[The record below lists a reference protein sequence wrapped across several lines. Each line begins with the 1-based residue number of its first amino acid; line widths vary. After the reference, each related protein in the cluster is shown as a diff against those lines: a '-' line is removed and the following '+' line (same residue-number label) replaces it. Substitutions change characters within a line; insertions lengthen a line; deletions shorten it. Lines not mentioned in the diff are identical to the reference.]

1 MFDGIVI
8 GGGHAGVEAALAM
21 AKIGKKTV
29 LITSDLNHVATL
41 PCNPS
46 IGGPAKGVLV
56 REIDALGG
64 QMAKTTDAT
73 LIQIKLLNY
82 SKGPA
87 VRALRA
93 QLDKKEYPRFTK
105 EVLLNAPNLTI
116 IEKTANELIIENDV
130 CKGVVLDDH
139 TKVYGKTIIL
149 TTGTYLN
156 SEILIGEERVSVGPD
171 GAKTTKAISKQLAKL
186 GFEMTR
192 LKTGTPPRI
201 DGRTIDYSN
210 MILQPGDKEFLSF
223 SFYPENEEIKQQV
236 DCHLTHTNLNT
247 HQIINDNLDRS
258 PMYTR
263 EDVGVGPRYCPSIE
277 DKVVRFSDKGR
288 HQVFVEPETLNGHS
302 IYIQG
307 LSTSLPR
314 DVQRKIVSSVKGL
327 EKAKIIRYGY
337 AIEYDGINPLELYP
351 TLETKKIKNLYT
363 AGQINGTS
371 GYEEAAAQGLMA
383 GINATLKIDGKE
395 PFILKRSEAY
405 IGVLIDDLVTK
416 GTKEPY
422 RLLTS
427 RAEHRLLLRSD
438 NADLRL
444 SEYGHQV
451 GLLPT
456 SEYKKFL
463 NKKESIEEL
472 ADFFK
477 TTRVTPNTIVNH
489 TGKEIILNDYLQ
501 LFNSSPLQEGI
512 SLMDLA
518 KRPEIKVN
526 ELLPFVEKEYSI
538 DVFEQVL
545 LQIKY
550 SGYIEKAYKEAD
562 KLSRLENKKIPA
574 TINYYEIPN
583 ISFEAR
589 EKLIKVSPLT
599 IGQASRIIGVNPS
612 DIQILTIYLE
622 TLGRKNEF

>member
-1 MFDGIVI
+1 MFDGIII

-21 AKIGKKTV
+21 ARIGKNTV
-29 LITSDLNHVATL
+29 LITSDINYVATL

-64 QMAKTTDAT
+64 QMGKTTDAT
-73 LIQIKLLNY
+73 HIQIKLLNY

-93 QLDKKEYPRFTK
+93 QLDKEDYPRYTK
-105 EVLLNAPNLTI
+105 EVLLNTPNLTI
-116 IEKTANELIIENDV
+116 IEKYAEELIIENSV
-130 CKGVVLDDH
+130 CLGVILDDG
-139 TKVYGKTIIL
+139 TKVLGKTTIL
-149 TTGTYLN
+149 STGTYLN
-156 SEILIGEERVSVGPD
+156 SEILIGEERVNMGPT
-171 GAKTTKAISKQLAKL
+171 GSKTTKTISKQLKDL
-186 GFEMTR
+186 GFEVTR

-201 DGRTIDYSN
+201 DRATIDYSV
-210 MILQPGDKEFLSF
+210 MIPQPGDDGFLSF
-223 SFYPENEEIKQQV
+223 SFYPENETIKPQV
-236 DCHLTHTNLNT
+236 KCYLTHTNLDT
-247 HQIINDNLDRS
+247 HDIIHNNLDRS

-263 EDVGVGPRYCPSIE
+263 DEVGIGPRYCPSIE

-288 HQVFVEPETLNGHS
+288 HQVFIEPETLEGNS
-302 IYIQG
+302 IYVQG

-314 DVQRKIVSSVKGL
+314 DVQRRIVASVRGL
-327 EKAKIIRYGY
+327 ENAKILKYGY
-337 AIEYDGINPLELYP
+337 AIEYDSINPLELYP
-351 TLETKKIKNLYT
+351 TLETKKIKNFYT

-383 GINATLKIDGKE
+383 GINACLKIDGKD

-444 SEYGHQV
+444 SDYGHKL
-451 GLLPT
+451 GLLKE

-463 NKKESIEEL
+463 NKKESIKEL
-472 ADFFK
+472 SLLLES
-477 TTRVTPNTIVNH
+477 TRVTPNTEVN
-489 TGKEIILNDYLQ
+489 GMLLNDYLKSID
-501 LFNSSPLQEGI
+501 SSPLQEGI
-512 SLMDLA
+512 SLADLG
-518 KRPEIKVN
+518 KRPEINVK
-526 ELLPFVEKEYSI
+526 ELTPFIEKEY
-538 DVFEQVL
+538 DNEVFEQVL

-550 SGYIEKAYKEAD
+550 SGYIQKAYREVD
-562 KLSRLENKKIPA
+562 KLIRLEDKKIPA
-574 TINYYEIPN
+574 NINYHDIPN
-583 ISFEAR
+583 ISFEAK
-589 EKLIKVSPLT
+589 EKLIKIAPLT

-622 TLGRKNEF
+622 TLGRKS